1 MTHLHERFNRTVWAH
16 VLDFTGAIAKWLIKL
31 SPYVVPDDLVTC
43 VQKFDSEIREAFE
56 FDTADMAHIEL
67 VGLTGKVYSVLEKIP
82 EVMALNTP
90 KSGHTSNIFVSRFD
104 TGPSNPDDNFIDI
117 VALAQN
123 ITCEFADRADVECW
137 LQRDGPSKDRA

>member
-1 MTHLHERFNRTVWAH
+1 MKNVQERFNRVVWAF
-16 VLDFTGAIAKWLIKL
+16 VSDFTGAMGKWLIKL
-31 SPYVVPDDLVTC
+31 SPYVVPDNLVTC
-43 VQKFDSEIREAFE
+43 VQKFDSEIRKAFV

-67 VGLTGKVYSVLEKIP
+67 AGLTGKVYSVLEKIP

-104 TGPSNPDDNFIDI
+104 AGPSNPDDNFIDI

-123 ITCEFADRADVECW
+123 ITCEFADRADAECW
-137 LQRDGPSKDRA
+137 LEREEKA